1 LCRKRARTE
10 APPGSSS
17 MRARPRSEAARTV
30 SSDTVG
36 GTVENR
42 GKRLHPAAAVG
53 SPTLMDANTEATAS
67 W

>member
-1 LCRKRARTE
+1 
-10 APPGSSS
+10 